1 MPLRRVHGGRDLR
14 YDGRI
19 RENSFKDETVATAG
33 LREAVQRRFAGGG
46 RVVESNVPL
55 APKRVLFGV
64 EHFRERHETGPR
76 QFYYPETTVLPRQNG
91 LKVLIRKNTGSY

>member
-1 MPLRRVHGGRDLR
+1 MKRSQVQ
-14 YDGRI
+14 
-19 RENSFKDETVATAG
+19 A
-33 LREAVQRRFAGGG
+33 EAVQRRLAGGG

-64 EHFRERHETGPR
+64 GHFRERHETGPR
-76 QFYYPETTVLPRQNG
+76 QFYFPKTIVLPRQNG